1 MPDVEAEGGGL
12 AVDVFDTSDGLME
25 GAVTAV
31 GIAEAS
37 FCISGGILIVFVS
50 MILGV
55 VLKTSKLVI
64 VAGAVVVVVDK
75 VEDASGG
82 SGTAF
87 IAIAGSVAWVTGR
100 SSASV
105 IDGEAAKAGKA
116 LMVLDAAGSWLL
128 SMLELLLAYVDCKFE
143 EVQRCGRCFDATDAT
158 GSSCT
163 SWFSCAKGVEYVSTH
178 STR

>member
-1 MPDVEAEGGGL
+1 MTDVEAEGGGL

-55 VLKTSKLVI
+55 VLKTSRLVI
-64 VAGAVVVVVDK
+64 VAGAVVVVVVDK

-87 IAIAGSVAWVTGR
+87 IAIAGSVTWVTGW

-105 IDGEAAKAGKA
+105 IDGEAAKARKA

-128 SMLELLLAYVDCKFE
+128 SMLELLLACVDCKFE

-158 GSSCT
+158 GSSHT
-163 SWFSCAKGVEYVSTH
+163 SWFSCTK
-178 STR
+178 